1 MSADSLQQRLTA
13 AIRARLQNAELPDV
27 DVDELAELAVA
38 AALDG
43 QQPPQPEFASLWDF
57 VSQWLLPTYRRI
69 SDHPNFAWGPQ
80 WWRHPEVVVRLDALW
95 RSWEH
100 LRLEPGTGM
109 SVWLKDH
116 LDHHMAI
123 LLSQD
128 GPMHRCK
135 PSGHHDRP
143 LEPIPSDTP
152 PASWITGDIDL
163 APDGGGT

>member
-1 MSADSLQQRLTA
+1 MTTASAESLQQRLTA
-13 AIRARLQNAELPDV
+13 AIRAQLENHARELPDV
-27 DVDELAELAVA
+27 DVDQVADQAVA
-38 AALDG
+38 AALNG
-43 QQPPQPEFASLWDF
+43 QEPRPEFASLWDF

-69 SDHPNFAWGPQ
+69 SDHPNFAWCPQ

-100 LRLEPGTGM
+100 LRLQPGTGM

-116 LDHHMAI
+116 LDHHMAV

-135 PSGHHDRP
+135 PTGHHERA

-152 PASWITGDIDL
+152 PASWITGDV
-163 APDGGGT
+163 AA